1 MKEAMNAGGAR
12 KRGKSTFTRRP
23 AQIKMDRLKAAL
35 AERPLSVWEAA
46 EVLCASHEC
55 ARNYINALKQAGE
68 IHIKRWQ
75 SDAAPGKRTFL
86 RAYYAL
92 GNKKDAPRPEGNH
105 AIYSRRYVERLQKD
119 PDAYEE
125 RLKRKRQ
132 WHERNSFKPRPDVAA
147 EWLFRK
153 AA

>member
-1 MKEAMNAGGAR
+1 MSATQDRNSPR
-12 KRGKSTFTRRP
+12 KRKSTFTRT
-23 AQIKMDRLKAAL
+23 AAVLKMQKLKAAL
-35 AERPLSVWEAA
+35 ANGPLTVYEVAD
-46 EVLCASHEC
+46 VLCLSHEG
-55 ARNYINALKQAGE
+55 ARNYINALKRKGE
-68 IHIKRWQ
+68 IYIRHWK
-75 SDAAPGKRTFL
+75 SAAAPGKRTFL

-92 GNKKDAPRPEGNH
+92 GSKPDAPRPEGSH
-105 AIYSRRYVERLQKD
+105 AVYSRRYVERLQKD